1 MVDGLTRKLFEHEF
15 LISAAFSG
23 GQIIGSGVFFQ
34 IPMNI
39 EMGGGQHNEITP
51 DGTLPFFG
59 ELLFDVADRID
70 LREGEVRRCL
80 RYPEDVPDMDI
91 REHPVD
97 N

>member
-39 EMGGGQHNEITP
+39 EMGGGST
-51 DGTLPFFG
+51 
-59 ELLFDVADRID
+59 
-70 LREGEVRRCL
+70 
-80 RYPEDVPDMDI
+80 
-91 REHPVD
+91 
-97 N
+97 